1 MGMSR
6 LDGFL
11 PFYICMGLLCV
22 RAPLS
27 LIDNQITH
35 VTKTTQQFGQN
46 EFIAQCEN
54 CLTKYWTI
62 NKNAT
67 KKKKLIKNTLF
78 KGGSGGKRLRL
89 VSGSDKR

>member
-1 MGMSR
+1 MKIFCNTVMTMT
-6 LDGFL
+6 F
-11 PFYICMGLLCV
+11 
-22 RAPLS
+22 
-27 LIDNQITH
+27 TK
-35 VTKTTQQFGQN
+35 KTTQQFGQN

-78 KGGSGGKRLRL
+78 KGGRGGKRLRL

>member
-62 NKNAT
+62 NKNA
-67 KKKKLIKNTLF
+67 KVPKLERRKMESEVIEENT
-78 KGGSGGKRLRL
+78 KRL
-89 VSGSDKR
+89 

>member
-1 MGMSR
+1 MQGAAK
-6 LDGFL
+6 
-11 PFYICMGLLCV
+11 CV
-22 RAPLS
+22 TNHPRYQ
-27 LIDNQITH
+27 DD
-35 VTKTTQQFGQN
+35 TTVWAL

>member
-1 MGMSR
+1 MGNDRQSCGPVQR
-6 LDGFL
+6 K
-11 PFYICMGLLCV
+11 
-22 RAPLS
+22 
-27 LIDNQITH
+27 NKITR

>member
-1 MGMSR
+1 MKSASHTSIMTALKFNRCSS
-6 LDGFL
+6 
-11 PFYICMGLLCV
+11 
-22 RAPLS
+22 LS
-27 LIDNQITH
+27 VSYQQNCSTL
-35 VTKTTQQFGQN
+35 TKTTQQFGQN